1 MPPPETFQ
9 GTQAALVEANKLCE
23 LAAARLADLE
33 ALLEEVRTNRDYWKE
48 QAEQWQ
54 EQAQWLALPWWE
66 RAALRAHK
74 RWHRGRHDA
83 TQLGTVR
90 YGTRA
95 YPNISGKGPMAIP
108 SDGTHSPLARHP
120 GGHSGILSLGRAGR
134 AGLQSAA
141 AAVRDGLARVW
152 GTVLVHLAQR
162 SAAGR
167 PSPIGPRAP
176 AAPWGADEETA
187 AAQRLCGDEP
197 CNGTLV
203 PGVPK
208 PGHLAAGQASVGT
221 RHWV

>member
-33 ALLEEVRTNRDYWKE
+33 ALLEEVRTNRDCWKE

-108 SDGTHSPLARHP
+108 SDGTQSPRTGGGGAMAESSPPSWRAQTARH
-120 GGHSGILSLGRAGR
+120 GAGSLAGDSCR
-134 AGLQSAA
+134 HPAAESLAA
-141 AAVRDGLARVW
+141 AARI
-152 GTVLVHLAQR
+152 Q
-162 SAAGR
+162 
-167 PSPIGPRAP
+167 
-176 AAPWGADEETA
+176 AAPTRPD
-187 AAQRLCGDEP
+187 P
-197 CNGTLV
+197 SSV
-203 PGVPK
+203 
-208 PGHLAAGQASVGT
+208 LAW
-221 RHWV
+221 H